1 MTQQRLLAV
10 LGVVALVAIIGG
22 GLAIAL
28 GGGDDAPTV
37 RSASSTTAV
46 VASTPSTL
54 APSTTLSGPTTTSGQ
69 TSVTVAIICTTP
81 EDASQGVVSAWIAND
96 RTAAERC
103 ATAAALDTL
112 FETSGA
118 GAQWTFQG
126 CSGDPGVPDC
136 AFTYPGGSAHFT
148 LNGTEAAG
156 WKVVQVGYVAD

>member
-1 MTQQRLLAV
+1 MNQQRVLAA

-28 GGGDDAPTV
+28 GGGDDERKVQTASPTTV
-37 RSASSTTAV
+37 V
-46 VASTPSTL
+46 VASTSSTL
-54 APSTTLSGPTTTSGQ
+54 APSTTTPSGQ

-81 EDASQGVVSAWIAND
+81 EDASQGVVSAWIAGD
-96 RTAAERC
+96 RAGAGRC
-103 ATAAALDTL
+103 ATEPALDTL

-148 LNGTEAAG
+148 LNGTEATG

>member
-1 MTQQRLLAV
+1 MLAA

-28 GGGDDAPTV
+28 GGGDDERKVQTASATTV
-37 RSASSTTAV
+37 V
-46 VASTPSTL
+46 VASTSSTL
-54 APSTTLSGPTTTSGQ
+54 APSTTTPSASTPSGQ
-69 TSVTVAIICTTP
+69 TSVTVAIVCTTP
-81 EDASQGVVSAWIAND
+81 EDASQGVVSAWIAGD
-96 RTAAERC
+96 RAGAGRC
-103 ATAAALDTL
+103 ATEPALDTL

-126 CSGDPGVPDC
+126 CFGDPGVPDC

-156 WKVVQVGYVAD
+156 WNVVQVGYVAD